1 MNRILLVVSA
11 ALSLVACVSMPPPPD
26 DWDLWKKSGVTGQ
39 DDIKR
44 AMLECGHPMGAEPV
58 DWDDVERSYKAADQ
72 KQNKAAD
79 QKQNKYIVQ
88 SALISR
94 CMEKD
99 GFRYTGEMGTTCS
112 RHPDTPECKL
122 PIEQIPSRDINRR
135 LNGVYCTKFPTAELC
150 KP

>member
-1 MNRILLVVSA
+1 MKKLLCCVVLMFLISGCIHKPFQP
-11 ALSLVACVSMPPPPD
+11 VPD
-26 DWDLWKKSGVTGQ
+26 EWELWEKSRVVIQ
-39 DDIKR
+39 NDIER
-44 AMLECGHPMGAEPV
+44 AMLECGHPMGVGALSSRE
-58 DWDDVERSYKAADQ
+58 EIRRNFSELLSE
-72 KQNKAAD
+72 
-79 QKQNKYIVQ
+79 
-88 SALISR
+88 SARIDR